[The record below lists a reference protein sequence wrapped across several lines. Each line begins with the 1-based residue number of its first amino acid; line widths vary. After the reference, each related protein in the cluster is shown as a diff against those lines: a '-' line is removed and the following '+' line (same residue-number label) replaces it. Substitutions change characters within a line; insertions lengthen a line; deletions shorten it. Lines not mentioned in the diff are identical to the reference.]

1 MPHREFLSR
10 ELRKNI
16 LLLLDAGHGYR
27 SIARYFSL
35 SRETTKTIRDIWR
48 RGDLGYFG
56 EDTKLTKHYYPNE
69 FKVAMVK
76 NYLASGKPLKTFC
89 RENQISHA
97 TLRCWLKRYEQN
109 LLL

>member
-1 MPHREFLSR
+1 MTHRDFLSK

-48 RGDLGYFG
+48 RGDLGYF
-56 EDTKLTKHYYPNE
+56 EEEKKRPKHFYPIE
-69 FKVAMVK
+69 FKMTMVK

-89 RENQISHA
+89 RENQISPA
-97 TLRCWLKRYEQN
+97 TVRGWVKRYEQN
-109 LLL
+109 RLL